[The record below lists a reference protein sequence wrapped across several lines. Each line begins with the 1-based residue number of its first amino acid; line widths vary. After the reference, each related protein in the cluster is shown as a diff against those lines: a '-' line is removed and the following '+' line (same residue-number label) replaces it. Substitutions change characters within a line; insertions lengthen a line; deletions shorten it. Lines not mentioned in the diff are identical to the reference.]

1 MSTNPFVFDVS
12 DVLGGDGTRETVTQ
26 TGPSPSRIGPEMIAI
41 PEGREVEIEATLVPL
56 GSGVMVDAT
65 ATAQLEGQ
73 CVRCLKE
80 LTPTETLRISEV
92 FSASDDF
99 ITGDSEE
106 DEDQGSGDEIRQV
119 VDGTVD
125 IEQAF
130 VDEAT
135 AESNRLRSECDDY
148 VDSKLAEF
156 EDGLRGVLQTVSSDR
171 SALRRGAGAAGAA
184 ARGRRDEY

>member
-12 DVLGGDGTRETVTQ
+12 DVLGGDGTPETVTQ

-99 ITGDSEE
+99 ITGDGEE
-106 DEDQGSGDEIRQV
+106 DEDQGSGDEIRKV

-125 IEQAF
+125 LEQAF
-130 VDEAT
+130 VDEAGMNWPFNPT
-135 AESNRLRSECDDY
+135 CEPECEGDTDVPAPDAVEGEENNL
-148 VDSKLAEF
+148 VDPRWA
-156 EDGLRGVLQTVSSDR
+156 GLEKFL
-171 SALRRGAGAAGAA
+171 
-184 ARGRRDEY
+184 

>member
-12 DVLGGDGTRETVTQ
+12 DVLGGDGTPETVTQ

-41 PEGREVEIEATLVPL
+41 PEGREVEIEATLIPL

-73 CVRCLKE
+73 CVRCLKA
-80 LTPTETLRISEV
+80 LTPTETLRVSEV

-106 DEDQGSGDEIRQV
+106 DEDQGSGDEIRKV

-125 IEQAF
+125 LEQAF
-130 VDEAT
+130 VDEAGMNWPCNPT
-135 AESNRLRSECDDY
+135 CKPECEGDTDVPAPDAVEGEENTL
-148 VDSKLAEF
+148 VDPRWA
-156 EDGLRGVLQTVSSDR
+156 GLEKFL
-171 SALRRGAGAAGAA
+171 
-184 ARGRRDEY
+184 